1 PGDVLFLGGN
11 TWGWHDLEKIRQ
23 MKRQSGLALV
33 ILCHDLIPALYPHF
47 FLPAF
52 AATFER
58 FLAFIL
64 EEAALILC
72 NSPTTLQDLRGYAGR
87 HGLPLPEARL
97 LPLGHALPLRGASP
111 PKGAPALQPGRFVL
125 SVGTIQVRKNQQLLY
140 QLWRRLA
147 ETRGTDDVPA
157 LVLL

>member
-1 PGDVLFLGGN
+1 EWGRDLERAFRRWRRRMVCALGDRFPALRPLYPLVRFQPGDVLFLGGN
-11 TWGWHDLEKIRQ
+11 TWGWHDLEKIRR
-23 MKRQSGLALV
+23 MKRESGLALG
-33 ILCHDLIPALYPHF
+33 ILCHDLIPALCPPF

-52 AATFER
+52 AATLER

-111 PKGAPALQPGRFVL
+111 PKGAPALQPGR
-125 SVGTIQVRKNQQLLY
+125 
-140 QLWRRLA
+140 
-147 ETRGTDDVPA
+147 
-157 LVLL
+157 